1 MTLAS
6 PAHVGRNST
15 HRPFLRRW
23 LVTAGL
29 LVLLCLG
36 AALLAGAIGLEV
48 GIQAGLL
55 AAVVAVLPVGIVVP
69 AFLWLDRY
77 EAEPTSS
84 LLLAFSW
91 GAFVSTSVSLVLNT
105 GTLAVATQ
113 LFDDPEIV
121 ATVAVA
127 PVVEELAKGF
137 GVLVVLWVRRREFD
151 GVIDGIVYAGLVAA
165 GFAFAE
171 NILYLGRALTE
182 AGAAG
187 LAVTFVL
194 RGLLGPFA
202 HPLFTVWTGIGIG
215 IMVGRGRGIIRVV
228 APLLGLLIAVV
239 LHALWNAS
247 AVASVEGWITGY
259 LLVQVPIFLSTI
271 FFVVWARRRE
281 GVLIARHLGRYSQLG
296 LFTPAE
302 VAMLASLTRR
312 RAASQWAART
322 RGRGGRS
329 AMLELQDCAVE
340 LAFLR
345 NRIDRG
351 AAGPGAV
358 AEERRL
364 VESIMRCRAIL
375 N

>member
-6 PAHVGRNST
+6 SAHVGGNAT

-23 LVTAGL
+23 LITAGL
-29 LVLLCLG
+29 LVLLGLG

-55 AAVVAVLPVGIVVP
+55 AAVVAMLPVGIVVP

-77 EAEPTSS
+77 EAEPMSL

-105 GTLAVATQ
+105 STLAVLVQ
-113 LFDDPEIV
+113 FVDDPEIV

-137 GVLVVLWVRRREFD
+137 GVLVVFWVRRREFD

-171 NILYLGRALTE
+171 NILYLGRAITE
-182 AGAAG
+182 GGVAG

-215 IMVGRGRGIIRVV
+215 VMVSRGRGVLRFF
-228 APLLGLLIAVV
+228 APLFGLLSAMT

-247 AVASVEGWITGY
+247 AAASLEGWITGY
-259 LLVQVPIFLSTI
+259 FLVQVPIFLSTI
-271 FFVVWARRRE
+271 LFVVWARRRE
-281 GVLIARHLGRYSQLG
+281 GVLIARHLGRYRQLG

-312 RAASQWAART
+312 RAARQWASRT
-322 RGRGGRS
+322 YGRGGRL
-329 AMLELQDCAVE
+329 AMMEVQDCAVE

-345 NRIDRG
+345 DRIDRG
-351 AAGPGAV
+351 SAGKDAV
-358 AEERRL
+358 GDERRL
-364 VESIMRCRAIL
+364 IECILRRRESL
-375 N
+375 T